1 MPKYAPIVIFVYNR
15 LEHIQQSIHSLLK
28 NDLAIQSDLIIYA
41 DAPKTP
47 NDVQNVQHVREFC
60 KGIKGFKSLQLIE
73 RSTNYG
79 LAKSIISGVSEVL
92 SNYESVI
99 VLEDDL
105 VVSPY
110 FLDYMNQGLNLYAF
124 DDKVASIH
132 GYCYPFNQKIKDET
146 FFLRGADC
154 WGWATW
160 RRAWNFF
167 EKDGQKLLKQLK
179 DKKLTHQFDLDGA
192 YPYTKMLHNQI
203 KKKNDSWA
211 VRWHASAFLE
221 NMLTLYP
228 SESLVQNIGNDGTGV
243 HCSVTDSFSVEIS
256 IKPLQLQ
263 RIPIHE
269 NNQAREEL
277 KVFFKKERNL
287 YSRILKKLQNTR
299 FINFASLKS

>member
-1 MPKYAPIVIFVYNR
+1 M
-15 LEHIQQSIHSLLK
+15 
-28 NDLAIQSDLIIYA
+28 
-41 DAPKTP
+41 
-47 NDVQNVQHVREFC
+47 
-60 KGIKGFKSLQLIE
+60 
-73 RSTNYG
+73 
-79 LAKSIISGVSEVL
+79 
-92 SNYESVI
+92 
-99 VLEDDL
+99 EDDL

-192 YPYTKMLHNQI
+192 YPYTKI
-203 KKKNDSWA
+203 KKKHDSWA